1 MPDAYEYFTAPANSF
16 GIKEAKFI
24 KWPYF
29 WNLLHNNA
37 VWQMEG
43 WNPVT
48 EEWQDNYEGTNLNNW
63 LDIDLAPNE
72 DGSQEKITLSFTSP
86 YTTKYR
92 FGFAFNLRVKQYIDN
107 SGNHQYTLTIPTSD
121 DEEDEEYE
129 IIFDWSDVV
138 PLIQTGTITVTHGI
152 KEVGGKNYFWVK
164 LTGTSNLAEGN
175 TFVIDPWFGS
185 QAEGGTIA
193 SIEDTLYSSY
203 VQMAAVDS
211 IANSITVRIATGTYA
226 KGVKCAIYDS
236 SLNKIAETESISA
249 LRDID
254 WYTFEFDIPP
264 ELTASAWYYIC
275 VLGDGG
281 SGNNY
286 GYYATSG
293 GWGVWSESES
303 YPTIPATLG
312 KDSEKDSNG
321 IFNIYCTYTEI
332 SGEETSPVKVNK
344 VQGKFVK
351 LNKVSGRKIKI
362 G

>member
-1 MPDAYEYFTAPANSF
+1 MTDAYEYFTAPANSF

-121 DEEDEEYE
+121 EEEDEEYE

-138 PLIQTGTITVTHGI
+138 PLIQAGTITVTHGI
-152 KEVGGKNYFWVK
+152 KEVGGKNYFWVR
-164 LTGTSNLAEGN
+164 LTGNSNLPEGN
-175 TFVIDPWFGS
+175 TFVIDPWFGNQDTPTFHAPIDQQIYGS
-185 QAEGGTIA
+185 PFTATYTGTITDMVVNMFSWQA
-193 SIEDTLYSSY
+193 GKTIRLALYF
-203 VQMAAVDS
+203 DS
-211 IANSITVRIATGTYA
+211 DNSF
-226 KGVKCAIYDS
+226 
-236 SLNKIAETESISA
+236 IAETQSRTNNATGWQTFSFSTPINIVKDTIYILCA
-249 LRDID
+249 LCTNSTDNSDIN
-254 WYTFEFDIPP
+254 YSQPT
-264 ELTASAWYYIC
+264 
-275 VLGDGG
+275 GG
-281 SGNNY
+281 KLYKDQSR
-286 GYYATSG
+286 TS
-293 GWGVWSESES
+293 
-303 YPTIPATLG
+303 YPATLVR
-312 KDSEKDSNG
+312 DTTYTNYEAC
-321 IFNIYCTYTEI
+321 IYCTYETF
-332 SGEETSPVKVNK
+332 EEGQSIKINK
-344 VQGKFVK
+344 VPNKYITF
-351 LNKVSGRKIKI
+351 NKVKGKNIKI